1 MKNNITN
8 ILESINKNPY
18 SMDFCK
24 FDNYIIKFEQNIPIL
39 WFSLTD
45 ENEYFSLEKI
55 TYDKLNETRKIFGLS
70 EIKNPVSI
78 LN

>member
-1 MKNNITN
+1 
-8 ILESINKNPY
+8 
-18 SMDFCK
+18 MDFCK